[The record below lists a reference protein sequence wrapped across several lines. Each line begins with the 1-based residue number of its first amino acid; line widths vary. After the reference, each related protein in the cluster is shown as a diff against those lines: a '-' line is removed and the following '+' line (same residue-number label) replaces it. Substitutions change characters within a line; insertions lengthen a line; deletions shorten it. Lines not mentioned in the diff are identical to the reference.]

1 MAIPREPSP
10 DFDRVQSEF
19 DGQTVGTCRVTV
31 QKHDADTPEGT
42 KIGEGFKEATDGIKS
57 VYAEYNAQ
65 LSNFTALQDV
75 NLASIEGL
83 MKVAD
88 TLGIAIPP
96 FRIPTANSISQK
108 IIGQS
113 KILTDLEAKLK
124 QFSLDDLGLPLD
136 LENGVIGEMKG
147 EINGAI
153 NEVTG
158 GQLDDFKNSAKDIIN
173 GGNG

>member
-1 MAIPREPSP
+1 M
-10 DFDRVQSEF
+10 
-19 DGQTVGTCRVTV
+19 
-31 QKHDADTPEGT
+31 
-42 KIGEGFKEATDGIKS
+42 
-57 VYAEYNAQ
+57 
-65 LSNFTALQDV
+65 
-75 NLASIEGL
+75 NLASIDGL

-158 GQLDDFKNSAKDIIN
+158 GQLDDFKNSAKEIIK
-173 GGNG
+173 GGSG

>member
-1 MAIPREPSP
+1 
-10 DFDRVQSEF
+10 
-19 DGQTVGTCRVTV
+19 
-31 QKHDADTPEGT
+31 
-42 KIGEGFKEATDGIKS
+42 
-57 VYAEYNAQ
+57 
-65 LSNFTALQDV
+65 
-75 NLASIEGL
+75 

-113 KILTDLEAKLK
+113 KILSDLEAKMK

-147 EINGAI
+147 EINTVIGD
-153 NEVTG
+153 VTG
-158 GQLDDFKNSAKDIIN
+158 GKADEFKNAAKDIIN
-173 GGNG
+173 KGGG